1 MKPERTARDFGESV
15 ATGAEQALDWA
26 APKVDTAVKWA
37 VPRLEKGIESA
48 SPKIQEGL
56 TWAAKELSDT
66 VAKVSPMIQDSLD
79 RVGPRISA
87 AIDDAT
93 PRVQKAVDR
102 ATPALNE
109 AMGKASPAFNH
120 ARDVVLNEYLPTANE
135 KIGNAAKYT
144 TRKLDQAKVPEALH
158 EVSEKLKPSAKTVS
172 RLQDTASA
180 AVGHVS
186 KELEKAQKPAKK
198 KRGWLIVAVI
208 AAATAAGVAAWRA
221 SKPIDDPWKT
231 PTPVEPTTVRA
242 SGPVE
247 VPASVEEVRD
257 EVASSAAEA
266 KAHAAEATE
275 DAKDAV
281 EDAAEAAKVTVSET
295 KEKLSEKAEELSEA
309 AATAKHKAE
318 ETTTDSTP
326 KPGPRSKN

>member
-1 MKPERTARDFGESV
+1 M
-15 ATGAEQALDWA
+15 
-26 APKVDTAVKWA
+26 DTAVKWA

-56 TWAAKELSDT
+56 TWAAQELSDT
-66 VAKVSPMIQDSLD
+66 VAKVSPMIQDSLE

-93 PRVQKAVDR
+93 PRVQKVVDR

-109 AMGKASPAFNH
+109 AMEKASPAFNH

-135 KIGNAAKYT
+135 KIGQAADYT

-158 EVSEKLKPSAKTVS
+158 QVSEKLKPNAETVA

-198 KRGWLIVAVI
+198 KGWLIVAVI

-242 SGPVE
+242 SGPVD

-275 DAKDAV
+275 DAREAV

-295 KEKLSEKAEELSEA
+295 KEKLSEEAEELSEA

-318 ETTTDSTP
+318 ETTTGTTP
-326 KPGPRSKN
+326 KPGPRSKK